1 MAETAGP
8 AGLLADLI
16 DGGVA
21 PIDAPF
27 ELVALLRLARECGQI
42 EVPGP
47 LPGAAARMRSRFA
60 ELQDGRSRHGGWAG
74 GFSSRPLAERLA
86 AGALVVAVAGGGA
99 SVTTGV
105 TPLDAARATG
115 EFVHSLVLNLDPRDG
130 GGDNSPGGGGTPPVS
145 ATPAGGPEPSVTP
158 SPGAATATA
167 GVNGETPSPL
177 AGGPGPTTAGPTGT
191 PNLAATPRTTTP
203 PAVTGMSTATSTP
216 ATQAPSGDRLPGST
230 EPPAGT
236 ATIEPSPAPGTP
248 GATPTPDD
256 DDTEEDA
263 SGDDDETPEP
273 DGTPE
278 EDDG

>member
-1 MAETAGP
+1 MAEPGGP

-16 DGGVA
+16 DGGTA
-21 PIDAPF
+21 PIHAPI
-27 ELVALLRLARECGQI
+27 ELVALLRLARQCGQI

-60 ELQDGRSRHGGWAG
+60 ELQAGQNRRGGRAG

-130 GGDNSPGGGGTPPVS
+130 GGDNSPGTGGTPPVA
-145 ATPAGGPEPSVTP
+145 ATPTGGPVPSVTP

-167 GVNGETPSPL
+167 GVNGETPSPQ
-177 AGGPGPTTAGPTGT
+177 AGGPGPATPGPTL
-191 PNLAATPRTTTP
+191 PPAATPRATTP
-203 PAVTGMSTATSTP
+203 PAVTGMQTATSTP
-216 ATQAPSGDRLPGST
+216 ATQAPGGDRLPGST

-236 ATIEPSPAPGTP
+236 ATVEPSPTPGTP

-256 DDTEEDA
+256 DDTEDDA
-263 SGDDDETPEP
+263 SDDDETPEP
-273 DGTPE
+273 GSTPE